1 MFLSLTISDVDGSV
15 TAVHLELADPGG
27 APPKWVGHFVAGT
40 LGARLG
46 LELEP
51 GATIADAVAEMLAVR
66 ADVRAIVANAAAAA

>member
-15 TAVHLELADPGG
+15 TAAHLELAEPGADG
-27 APPKWVGHFVAGT
+27 AQWVGHFVAGT

-46 LELEP
+46 LELEA